1 MAANVEVDYYEILQV
16 SDSAELETINRVY
29 RIFAQRYHPDNRETG
44 NEARFREITEAYHV
58 LSNPERRAQYDA
70 TNQKRRKERWRLVSS
85 AASRAAVAFA
95 LAAMALSLAAMAA
108 SLLAVTC
115 CSIALSVRHAANPV
129 SPATT
134 IRNQSAGVVP
144 RLKAR
149 A

>member
-16 SDSAELETINRVY
+16 SDSAEPETINRVY